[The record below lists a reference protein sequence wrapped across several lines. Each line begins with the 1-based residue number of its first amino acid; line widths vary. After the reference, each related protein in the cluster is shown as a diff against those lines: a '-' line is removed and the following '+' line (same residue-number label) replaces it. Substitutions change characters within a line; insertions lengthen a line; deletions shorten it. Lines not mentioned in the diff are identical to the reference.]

1 VEQCVTNQDETI
13 LDELKKIT
21 KLLSLLATRGLTQR
35 DQIAAL
41 ARVGFGPKQIAD
53 LLGTTSNTVSV
64 YLHGLR
70 RQAKQGRQT
79 KEHES

>member
-1 VEQCVTNQDETI
+1 VTNQDESI
-13 LDELKKIT
+13 LEELKKIT
-21 KLLSLLATRGLTQR
+21 RLLSLVATRGLTQR

-41 ARVGFGPKQIAD
+41 ARVGFGPKQIAE

-70 RQAKQGRQT
+70 RQSKQSRQT